1 MEVILMSRRGF
12 REMMVN
18 DLIVGKKYGDFVLI
32 DIDKREKEDGR
43 YVISFT
49 GSEVTPVV
57 MNDEYMTFG
66 AENLIDNMKYSAPNM
81 LIEYLEES
89 EVTINEL
96 PDYLISTLGVEGIFD
111 ISLYPEYYP
120 NSEGED
126 VYFLSSGCGQ
136 ISLDE
141 VEFFDEEFG
150 EFIKVMWEAYHL
162 KTVDKEVV
170 ELIERKLD
178 KYLEVIFNDSDECIR
193 RLVKDM

>member
-1 MEVILMSRRGF
+1 MSRRGF
-12 REMMVN
+12 RGMMVD

-32 DIDKREKEDGR
+32 DISKREKEDGR
-43 YVISFT
+43 YEISFT

-57 MNDEYMTFG
+57 MNDEFLLDG
-66 AENLIDNMKYSAPNM
+66 AKNYVESLKDCAPEALIDYMVKSDVPF
-81 LIEYLEES
+81 S
-89 EVTINEL
+89 EL
-96 PDYLISTLGVEGIFD
+96 PHYFIYEIGVEGIFD

-120 NSEGED
+120 NSKGED
-126 VYFLSSGCGQ
+126 VYFLSRGCGQ

-150 EFIKVMWEAYHL
+150 EFIKVMWETYHL

-170 ELIERKLD
+170 EIIERKLD

>member
-1 MEVILMSRRGF
+1 MSRRGF

-32 DIDKREKEDGR
+32 DINKREKEDGR
-43 YVISFT
+43 YEISFT

-57 MNDEYMTFG
+57 MSDEYLLEG
-66 AENLIDNMKYSAPNM
+66 AENYVESLKDCAPEVLIDYMV
-81 LIEYLEES
+81 ES
-89 EVTINEL
+89 GVPINEL
-96 PDYLISTLGVEGIFD
+96 PDYLIRTLGVEGIFD

-126 VYFLSSGCGQ
+126 VYFLSSSCGQ

-150 EFIKVMWEAYHL
+150 EFIMVMWETYHL

>member
-1 MEVILMSRRGF
+1 MSRRGF

-32 DIDKREKEDGR
+32 DISKREKEDGR
-43 YVISFT
+43 YEISFT
-49 GSEVTPVV
+49 GSEVIPVV
-57 MNDEYMTFG
+57 MTDEFLLDG
-66 AENLIDNMKYSAPNM
+66 AKDLIDNMKDSAPNM
-81 LIEYLEES
+81 LKEYLEES

-111 ISLYPEYYP
+111 ISLYPESYP

-126 VYFLSSGCGQ
+126 VHFLSSGCGQ

-150 EFIKVMWEAYHL
+150 EFIRVMWETYHL

>member
-1 MEVILMSRRGF
+1 MSRLGF
-12 REMMVN
+12 RGMMVN

-32 DIDKREKEDGR
+32 DISKREKEDGR
-43 YVISFT
+43 YEISFT

-57 MNDEYMTFG
+57 MSDEYLLEG
-66 AENLIDNMKYSAPNM
+66 AENYVESLKDCAPEVLIDYMV
-81 LIEYLEES
+81 ES
-89 EVTINEL
+89 EVPINEL

-111 ISLYPEYYP
+111 ISLYPESYP

-150 EFIKVMWEAYHL
+150 EFIMVMWETYHL

>member
-1 MEVILMSRRGF
+1 MSRRGF
-12 REMMVN
+12 RGMMVN

-32 DIDKREKEDGR
+32 DISKREKEDGR
-43 YVISFT
+43 YEISFT

-57 MNDEYMTFG
+57 MSDEYLLEG
-66 AENLIDNMKYSAPNM
+66 AENYVESLKDCAPEVLIDYMV
-81 LIEYLEES
+81 ES
-89 EVTINEL
+89 EVPINEL

-111 ISLYPEYYP
+111 ISLYPESYP

-150 EFIKVMWEAYHL
+150 EFIMVMWETYHL

-193 RLVKDM
+193 RLVKDI